1 VIEALRGGYR
11 PTGKL
16 HTELCP
22 RGEMTR
28 DDFEELLGAMARSG
42 LLRIVESVF
51 EKDGKSI
58 PFRKAMLT
66 SAGEAVEEGEALE
79 LQMKSV
85 AVSAAKERKGR
96 KNKPAKGKRG
106 ARASAEGSKG
116 PRLRGAV
123 SAATAE
129 DQRLEE
135 SVRQWRLA
143 EAKRLG
149 VPAFRVLTDRALR
162 AIVEERPGTA
172 AELLAI
178 PGIGIST
185 VEKYGAHIYRLVQQH
200 V

>member
-1 VIEALRGGYR
+1 
-11 PTGKL
+11 
-16 HTELCP
+16 
-22 RGEMTR
+22 MTR
-28 DDFEELLGAMARSG
+28 DDFEEVLGSMARSG
-42 LLRIVESVF
+42 LIRIAESVF

-66 SAGEAVEEGEALE
+66 PAGEAIEEDEVLD
-79 LQMKSV
+79 LRMKSV
-85 AVSAAKERKGR
+85 AASAAKGRKGKKKAAKGR
-96 KNKPAKGKRG
+96 KSAARSTQAPVVKAPGRPAG
-106 ARASAEGSKG
+106 AA
-116 PRLRGAV
+116 

-129 DQRLEE
+129 DKRLEE
-135 SVRQWRLA
+135 GLRQWRLA

-162 AIVEERPGTA
+162 AVAEGRPGTA

-185 VEKYGAHIYRLVQQH
+185 VEKYGAHIYRLVQSAGAPRDR